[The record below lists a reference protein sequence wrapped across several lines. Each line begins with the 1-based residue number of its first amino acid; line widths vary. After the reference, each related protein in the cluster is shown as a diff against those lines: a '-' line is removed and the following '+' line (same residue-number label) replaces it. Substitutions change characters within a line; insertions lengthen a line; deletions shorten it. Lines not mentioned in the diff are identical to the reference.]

1 MPLVAD
7 EVDTDDFARSNIWG
21 AKNLDFAIVGFACL
35 LSSRAPRPT
44 EESNCSPAS
53 VRVQHAS
60 RNADV
65 FVAGLDDHGGPP
77 FLGRFLCDLIDH
89 AEIVI
94 HFSRADC
101 RYCKKI
107 TAATANLITAITS
120 SKFFCASVSP
130 PLATNMP
137 CRPT

>member
-60 RNADV
+60 LNADV
-65 FVAGLDDHGGPP
+65 FVAGLDDHGG
-77 FLGRFLCDLIDH
+77 LHSWAAFLCDLIDH

-94 HFSRADC
+94 HFSRAE
-101 RYCKKI
+101 I
-107 TAATANLITAITS
+107 QGGALLPSIAP
-120 SKFFCASVSP
+120 FP
-130 PLATNMP
+130 
-137 CRPT
+137 